1 MRSNGRTTHLALF
14 AASAL
19 TLVGAVVGCGGA
31 PPDSVDYK
39 RPGEEPQG
47 AKPAGSE
54 VDLTIELPKVELKGI
69 AFGPEGL
76 VRPPMVFAE
85 GRKKLTIEKQRQ
97 AFAKAKD
104 PQEREGQAQI
114 LATQL
119 YHASKAES
127 GGKEKPLLEEGRQ
140 ALRDAYTGA
149 GESPDVNTMRM
160 LGVFEIILGDY
171 AAAAPVWGR
180 LVQLNPTDKEVD
192 HFRTWWVNSLL
203 LSGQNPAALAAVKD
217 VVPAVKA
224 FELAYVTAWARLL
237 SGDGAGAWQAMRA
250 AAIGWPDKPKLKG
263 SIIERDLVLF
273 AGRTPVT
280 VSEAATVTAA
290 FAGASSADQY
300 AILFKL
306 SQSMRAAGRYQDTIA
321 AVDAA
326 LRAVGSDVPKQDP
339 PKLYFSQAEL
349 TLRFDDPVSGATLGK
364 KAIDALNA
372 CGAACTDKQDVVAAV
387 LRIATFYHSIYA
399 TSQDLR
405 FYQPALDLYT
415 AVISGSDPA
424 KKAEVEKLAKQLE
437 QTKKNVRAG
446 GGVHDKEIVAAL
458 IGQHSDEVLGCYQQT
473 LSAVPKLSGT
483 LTLDLEFDNRGGVT
497 GSTSTPPAGDAELAA
512 VAKCAV
518 DRAKTWRLPTRGK
531 PGVTRVK
538 LVYDLSK
545 IGA

>member
-1 MRSNGRTTHLALF
+1 MRSNGRTTLLELF

-19 TLVGAVVGCGGA
+19 CLVAASGCGGA
-31 PPDSVDYK
+31 PVD
-39 RPGEEPQG
+39 PQQPADG
-47 AKPAGSE
+47 TTPAKPASSDA
-54 VDLTIELPKVELKGI
+54 DLTIELPKVELKGA
-69 AFGPEGL
+69 AFGPEAL
-76 VRPPMVFAE
+76 AAPIRPPMPVAE
-85 GRKKLTIEKQRQ
+85 GRRKLTIDKQRQ
-97 AFAKAKD
+97 AFEKAKD

-119 YHASKAES
+119 FQASKAES
-127 GGKEKPLLEEGRQ
+127 GDKNKPLIEQGRQ

-149 GESPDVNTMRM
+149 GASPDVNTMRM
-160 LGVFEIILGDY
+160 LGVFEIMLGDY
-171 AAAAPVWGR
+171 AAAAPIWER
-180 LVQLNPTDKEVD
+180 LVQMNPNDKEVD

-203 LSGQNPAALAAVKD
+203 ISGQNAAALAAVKD
-217 VVPAVKA
+217 LTLSLKSY
-224 FELAYVTAWARLL
+224 ELAYVAAWAKWRA
-237 SGDGAGAWQAMRA
+237 GDGTGAWQAMRT

-280 VSEAATVTAA
+280 ISEAATVTAA
-290 FAGASSADQY
+290 FAGSNAADQY

-306 SQSMRAAGRYQDTIA
+306 SQSMSAAGRYPDTIA

-326 LRAVGSDVPKQDP
+326 LRAVGPEVPKQDP
-339 PKLYFSQAEL
+339 PKLFFQQAEL
-349 TLRFDDPVSGATLGK
+349 TLRFDDPNSGARLGK
-364 KAIDALNA
+364 QAIDALNA

-415 AVISGSDPA
+415 AVIAGSDAA
-424 KKAEVEKLAKQLE
+424 KKPEVEKLAKQLE

-458 IGQHSDEVLGCYQQT
+458 MGLHSQEVLACYEAT
-473 LSAVPKLSGT
+473 LTSVPKLSGT

-497 GSTSTPPAGDAELAA
+497 GATSTPPAGDAELAA
-512 VAKCAV
+512 VAKCAIERGKV
-518 DRAKTWRLPTRGK
+518 WRLPTRGK

-538 LVYDLSK
+538 LVYELSK